1 MNQSE
6 WGETWQRLKGRF
18 PNWQP
23 TAVEAEDWCMGLRVY
38 PVEMV
43 EDVSRW
49 VKTKYSSNLPAMKW
63 FIVEC
68 EKRKNQELASRRIQK
83 EIQVDHRE
91 DHELKREATIERL
104 QNTDI
109 DALRSACRKVM
120 DKFPFVAKPTSGDPR
135 EWKNTLR
142 SMVFLEIYGDKK
154 Q

>member
-1 MNQSE
+1 MNQGE

-38 PVEMV
+38 PFEMV

-142 SMVFLEIYGDKK
+142 AMVFLEIYGDEAK
-154 Q
+154 

>member
-1 MNQSE
+1 MNNESK
-6 WGETWQRLKGRF
+6 RMGR
-18 PNWQP
+18 NVATAERS

-91 DHELKREATIERL
+91 DHESKREATIERL

-142 SMVFLEIYGDKK
+142 SMVFIEIYGDEAK
-154 Q
+154 

>member
-1 MNQSE
+1 MNQNE

-23 TAVEAEDWCMGLRVY
+23 TSVEAEDWCMGLRVY
-38 PVEMV
+38 PAKMV

-91 DHELKREATIERL
+91 DYKAERELTIQRL
-104 QNTDI
+104 ENTDI
-109 DALRSACRKVM
+109 AELRSACRKVI

-142 SMVFLEIYGDKK
+142 SMVFIEIYGDEAK
-154 Q
+154 